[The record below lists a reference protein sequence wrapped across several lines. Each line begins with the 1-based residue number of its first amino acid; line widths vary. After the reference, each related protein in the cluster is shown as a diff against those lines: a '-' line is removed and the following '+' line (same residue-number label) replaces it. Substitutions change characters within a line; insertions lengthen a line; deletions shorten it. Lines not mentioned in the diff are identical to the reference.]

1 MPAVDIIL
9 NFVHH
14 GYALCCLLFRAHG
27 KSGTWNIQI
36 REKVI
41 LVMGITYGYSSLP
54 LGLQHAHR

>member
-27 KSGTWNIQI
+27 KSGTWNILI
-36 REKVI
+36 KGKVI
-41 LVMGITYGYSSLP
+41 LFMHITYEYCSSP
-54 LGLQHAHR
+54 LGSRHAHR